1 MPSRPQERDFVEF
14 QGLVFSLRDCPG
26 EGTLTVPVAICTL
39 GFRRLQV
46 QEGDERGDVASR
58 PKATELR
65 NLGKFQGLASA
76 RPRDCPGEST
86 SAFGIS
92 GARKGAETCRLAQ
105 RLHGE

>member
-1 MPSRPQERDFVEF
+1 M
-14 QGLVFSLRDCPG
+14 
-26 EGTLTVPVAICTL
+26 
-39 GFRRLQV
+39 

-65 NLGKFQGLASA
+65 NFGKFQGLASA

-92 GARKGAETCRLAQ
+92 GARKGRKRVVSPKGYMESEGLRIFSRARHLPP
-105 RLHGE
+105 